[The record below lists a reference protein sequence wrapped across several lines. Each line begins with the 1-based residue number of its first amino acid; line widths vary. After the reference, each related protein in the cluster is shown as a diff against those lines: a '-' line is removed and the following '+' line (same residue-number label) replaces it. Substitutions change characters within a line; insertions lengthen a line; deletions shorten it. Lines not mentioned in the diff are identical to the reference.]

1 MKFGGRVWKIFWT
14 QPLGL
19 GQILYHFILFMNKI
33 FCLTQILQ
41 LPSLKYWMS
50 NTIKAMQI
58 VLSHVL
64 SFSSEFPWLCLHA
77 LFVSL
82 CLSLCL
88 CVCLSVCVLLFLIYA
103 IICCNTYDQKYP
115 IWGSIRKTS
124 YDKFMLMLN
133 AGEPYL
139 HIVI

>member
-1 MKFGGRVWKIFWT
+1 MKFGGRVLKIFWT

-19 GQILYHFILFMNKI
+19 GQILYHFILFMNKL
-33 FCLTQILQ
+33 FQLTQILQ
-41 LPSLKYWMS
+41 LPSFKYWMS

-64 SFSSEFPWLCLHA
+64 SFSLEFPWLCLHA

-88 CVCLSVCVLLFLIYA
+88 CVCLSVCVPLFLIYP
-103 IICCNTYDQKYP
+103 IICCSTYDHKYH
-115 IWGSIRKTS
+115 IDWGSIHKAS
-124 YDKFMLMLN
+124 YDNFILMLN
-133 AGEPYL
+133 AGSL
-139 HIVI
+139 IFT